1 MRAAWTVLAV
11 LGGCVGFHPIE
22 PSWRADSGEST
33 ADGTAGADAVAA
45 AASAWQ
51 PQWQTIGASHQG
63 RALRI
68 TRLGRGSRRVLWI
81 GGIHGNEREGRIATA
96 ELPRALIAVPGGLE
110 SVTLTILED
119 CNPDGTA
126 QNTRGNARG
135 VDLNRNYPAA
145 NFQASRLFG
154 VRPLDQPEARALHDL
169 ILDER
174 PHLVIVAHSWHDD
187 HFINFDGPA
196 GHLAERFAR
205 RSGYRV
211 QPSNDI
217 APTPGS
223 LGSWVGG
230 TLRIPILTL
239 EYHRGREPWAAWRET
254 KAAILDVV
262 LSG

>member
-1 MRAAWTVLAV
+1 MRAALTVLAV
-11 LGGCVGFHPIE
+11 LGGCVGFHPRE
-22 PSWRADSGEST
+22 PSWRN
-33 ADGTAGADAVAA
+33 ADGARSTDGMAGADA
-45 AASAWQ
+45 AASTWR
-51 PQWQTIGASHQG
+51 PEWQTIGASHQG
-63 RALRI
+63 RPLRLA
-68 TRLGRGSRRVLWI
+68 RLGRGPRRVLWI
-81 GGIHGNEREGRIATA
+81 GGIHGNEREGRVATA
-96 ELPRALIAVPGGLE
+96 ELPRALMAVPGGLE

-135 VDLNRNYPAA
+135 VDLNRNYPAP
-145 NFQASRLFG
+145 NFQPSRLFG

-169 ILDER
+169 ILEER

-196 GHLAERFAR
+196 AELAERFSR

-254 KAAILDVV
+254 KSAILDVV